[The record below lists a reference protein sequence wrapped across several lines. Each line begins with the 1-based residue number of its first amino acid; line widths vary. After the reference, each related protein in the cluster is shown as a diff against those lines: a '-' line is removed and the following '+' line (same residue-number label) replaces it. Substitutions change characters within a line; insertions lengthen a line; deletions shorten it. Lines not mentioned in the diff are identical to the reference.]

1 MSNEIALAFEHPDA
15 RSRATGGV
23 HPLDRISL
31 RDHIVEVEIG
41 AFQQERGTTQR
52 ICFNIVVE
60 VRPVEQRIDD
70 DVDRILSYD
79 KVSEAIATEL
89 AAERLN
95 LLETLAERIAER
107 ILLEPQ
113 ADRVFVRIEKLD
125 RGPGALGVEIV
136 RARDDK
142 TVFTMPPAPGEGP
155 HPQVVFL
162 SNDAIGAQHLS
173 GWLDQLGAREA
184 PVLLCVGPADLQT
197 PETGHALTQRR
208 IDLLAIEQN
217 AWVLA
222 ARDDRC
228 VVVETRTELDWAMK
242 HGQISVWAPSKM
254 VLDAVD
260 GPSVKGSDAV
270 ALALWFAGEMQ
281 AVGFLSIGGSLP
293 GLGSALPCRQVTAES
308 ATL

>member
-15 RSRATGGV
+15 RARATGGV

-52 ICFNIVVE
+52 VCFNIVVE
-60 VRPVEQRIDD
+60 VRPLDTRIDD

-79 KVSEAIATEL
+79 KVTEAIAIEL

-113 ADRVFVRIEKLD
+113 AERVFVRIEKLD

-136 RARDDK
+136 REKDDPA
-142 TVFTMPPAPGEGP
+142 VFASPPDAEDGP
-155 HPQVVFL
+155 HPEVVFL
-162 SNDAIGAQHLS
+162 SNDAIGAPHLA
-173 GWLDQLGAREA
+173 GWLDQLEAGAA
-184 PVLLCVGPADLQT
+184 PVLLCVGPADLAT
-197 PETGHALTQRR
+197 PETGHSLTQRR

-242 HGQISVWAPSKM
+242 HDQISVWAPSKM

-281 AVGFLSIGGSLP
+281 AAGFLSIGGRLP
-293 GLGSALPCRQVTAES
+293 DRSCTLPCRQVTAQS
-308 ATL
+308 AAL